1 MCIQTAPLGPSSTLG
16 TSLRNTSAYVI
27 LYAQYVVFSIYNL
40 FGFLLL
46 LLLLL
51 LLLQKAA
58 SALLECCNLLDSLHQ
73 DNLIINYINGLYI
86 SYFYVG
92 C

>member
-16 TSLRNTSAYVI
+16 TSLPNTSAYVI

-51 LLLQKAA
+51 LKKAA
-58 SALLECCNLLDSLHQ
+58 SALLECCNLLDALHQ
-73 DNLIINYINGLYI
+73 DNLIINYINGL
-86 SYFYVG
+86 
-92 C
+92 